1 MPLHR
6 ALQKGRA
13 LFFELN
19 KLGPPQVG
27 HFTCFGLDDGSLI
40 NASEFQNKSFA
51 PTAADGS

>member
-1 MPLHR
+1 
-6 ALQKGRA
+6 

-51 PTAADGS
+51 PAAADGS